1 MSNIILATPLS
12 DNATITGT
20 NPLGENIIGNLQKRE
35 LSDVYR
41 TSLVNEINIDMGVA
55 TAIDFISLMGHNGQG
70 TVTIKAGTT
79 SAVSDYTSGSLNLI
93 TGSSV
98 GYDKNCFAA
107 KITTQ
112 TYRYW
117 KLEIDDTGN
126 ADGYFQAGR
135 LYLSKAFI
143 PNTNASYGFAEGYLD
158 RSRNQRT
165 ISGGLSS
172 VSRTPLRTVQ
182 WDLEFGSE
190 SEMYGTLRDI
200 DLTRGVSKDV
210 LLIPDID
217 DTSYFQKRYVYGIMD
232 ELTPIVIRFY
242 NVYQK
247 SYKVTEII

>member
-1 MSNIILATPLS
+1 MNIILATPLS
-12 DNATITGT
+12 DMAAISGT
-20 NPLGENIIGNLQKRE
+20 TALGNNTIGNIQKRE

-55 TAIDFISLMGHNGQG
+55 TAIDFIALIGHNGKG
-70 TVTIKAGTT
+70 TVTVKAGTT

-93 TGSSV
+93 TGTDA
-98 GYDKNCFAA
+98 GYGKNCFAA

-117 KLEIDDTGN
+117 KLEINDTGN
-126 ADGYFQAGR
+126 PEGFFQAGR

-143 PNTNASYGFAEGYLD
+143 PTTNASYGFAEGYID

-182 WDLEFGSE
+182 WELDFGSE

-200 DLTRGVSKDV
+200 DLARGISKDV
-210 LLIPDID
+210 LLIPDMD

-232 ELTPIVIRFY
+232 EINPIVIRFY